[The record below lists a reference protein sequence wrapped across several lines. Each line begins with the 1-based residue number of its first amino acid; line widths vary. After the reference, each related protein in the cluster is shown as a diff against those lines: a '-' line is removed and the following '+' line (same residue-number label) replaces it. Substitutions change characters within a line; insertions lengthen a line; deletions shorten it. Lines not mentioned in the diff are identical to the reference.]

1 LEGIGPSIKPIE
13 YITIRETGRCS
24 RTVIQSTRT
33 KKLGRER
40 DLYRQKRLDIFGGRG
55 ERSMYGPGYFKQL
68 ELVESIQEVQTG
80 FIERLAINE
89 NHIKS
94 IIIIPGL
101 IIIEFGK
108 RRKEVEKAIRIL
120 RTSL

>member
-1 LEGIGPSIKPIE
+1 
-13 YITIRETGRCS
+13 
-24 RTVIQSTRT
+24 
-33 KKLGRER
+33 
-40 DLYRQKRLDIFGGRG
+40 
-55 ERSMYGPGYFKQL
+55 MYGPGYFKQL